1 MDCVSPEVRLAPS
14 SVSQAQPGGKIR
26 LTGKNKASFITPPI
40 LSTRFAASTSA
51 QFYTRLPSLDSLVAY
66 VERGVCSSS
75 SDPDNCRQ
83 QAEALRS
90 ADSLDINYDSISH
103 ALTVSGFWASAPEG
117 GWTEE
122 IAKPVRQGTD
132 QIEVGLLGAE
142 PAREPEEIKMGGL
155 LGVVGND
162 DQLSMS
168 YLSTLIFSCDTSPMV
183 LTR

>member
-1 MDCVSPEVRLAPS
+1 MCFPRGTS
-14 SVSQAQPGGKIR
+14 STIILFSGSAGWEDKTNGE
-26 LTGKNKASFITPPI
+26 NKASFITPPI

-66 VERGVCSSS
+66 IERGVCSSS

-168 YLSTLIFSCDTSPMV
+168 TLSTLIISCDTSPMV